1 MPDPK
6 SEHFTNQDLAELI
19 TGMEK
24 FELRLGTIT
33 DIPHP
38 SEEPWLGDE
47 ITHRFTSYE
56 VVTSKLRECC
66 VQALT
71 GGWLRTDAG
80 FRKMIEAID
89 TNLDFTKDKEKK
101 NVLEFRSNATTPKE
115 GEESQSTNPD
125 SEG

>member
-1 MPDPK
+1 MTDPK
-6 SEHFTNQDLAELI
+6 SEHFTNQDLAELVSI
-19 TGMEK
+19 LQCKQESSIIQGP
-24 FELRLGTIT
+24 G
-33 DIPHP
+33 
-38 SEEPWLGDE
+38 EPWLGNE
-47 ITHRFTSYE
+47 IAHRFISYE

-71 GGWLRTDAG
+71 GKWNRTDAG

-89 TNLDFTKDKEKK
+89 NNLDFTKDKEKK
-101 NVLEFRSNATTPKE
+101 NVLEFRSNATSPKE